1 MMQEFGRKFT
11 DENGNNRRVFQHKQ
25 SSRLNGGFVVMEIDK
40 RDAEIMVRLAREGK
54 HISRICEDDFPQYDY
69 IDIYVTIYG
78 SGERSSLGIKRMITN
93 RLQLLEKS
101 PKKQQKEIIDEIDDL
116 VCRLYYR
123 FQENQKKLDEIRSVI
138 NR

>member
-1 MMQEFGRKFT
+1 
-11 DENGNNRRVFQHKQ
+11 
-25 SSRLNGGFVVMEIDK
+25 MEIDK
-40 RDAEIMVRLAREGK
+40 RDAEIMIRLAREGK
-54 HISRICEDDFPQYDY
+54 QISKIWEEDFPQYDY

-78 SGERSSLGIKRMITN
+78 AGERSSLGIKRMITN

-101 PKKQQKEIIDEIDDL
+101 PKKQQKEIIQEIDDL

-123 FQENQKKLDEIRSVI
+123 FQESQKKLDEIRSVI